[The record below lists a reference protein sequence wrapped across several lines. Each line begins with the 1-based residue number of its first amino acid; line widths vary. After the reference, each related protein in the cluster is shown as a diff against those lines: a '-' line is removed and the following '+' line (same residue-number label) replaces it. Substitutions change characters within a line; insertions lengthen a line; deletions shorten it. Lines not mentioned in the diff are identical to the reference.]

1 MRVAAIDVGTNSIHL
16 LVADVSPDGTVRFVE
31 KTRAQVELGT
41 GGLGSREI
49 TKDAFDR
56 GIRAIEAFKETCDN
70 FGVMDVTAAAT
81 SAVRE
86 ASNGNKFVKS
96 IREKTGIHVRPISGH
111 EEAQLIYL
119 GAREAIDFSD
129 GRTLVFDLG
138 GGSTEFILSDVE
150 QPLVLESLPVG
161 HIRLADECHAS
172 DPLSDEDYIR
182 LKESANVQIS
192 KLTQRVQPEDFRTL
206 IATSGAARC
215 LARMATIA
223 RGDVVPQHDHGLVV
237 NRDEVDH
244 FVHEFRRLRREEYGQ
259 LAGIDNRRRRTL
271 PAAAVIIRQIMKKLR
286 KDRLVTS
293 ERSLRDGL
301 IVDWIL
307 RHRPE
312 ISLSKTVADPRRR
325 AVLYLLQRYGA
336 HESHSMQVA
345 RLALR
350 FFDATSQIHGLRI
363 DDRRTLEFATLLHDI
378 GHHIAGKDH
387 NKHGAYLIRHS
398 RMYGFTAPEIEILAN
413 IVHYHRGSRPN
424 SSHPHYASLSA
435 QDRRRVKVLAGILR
449 LADALDR
456 SHDQPVVDVTITTS
470 SESIRV
476 KALSRA
482 QADLERW
489 AAERRKSLLQSA
501 LNLPISIEIIR
512 QPG

>member
-1 MRVAAIDVGTNSIHL
+1 VRVAAIDVGTNSIHL
-16 LVADVSPDGTVRFVE
+16 LVADINPDGSVQFVE
-31 KTRAQVELGT
+31 KTRVQVELGT
-41 GGLGSREI
+41 GGLVDSVI
-49 TKDAFDR
+49 TKEAFER
-56 GIRAIEAFKETCDN
+56 GLLAMQGFKETCDN
-70 FGVMDVTAAAT
+70 FGVMDITAAAT

-86 ASNGNKFVKS
+86 ASNGNNFVQA
-96 IREKTGIHVRPISGH
+96 IREKTGVHVRPISGH

-138 GGSTEFILSDVE
+138 GGSTEFILCDVE
-150 QPLVLESLPVG
+150 QSLILESLPLG
-161 HIRLADECHAS
+161 HIRLADECHTS

-182 LKESANVQIS
+182 LKEASN
-192 KLTQRVQPEDFRTL
+192 TQLSLLRRRVQPDDFRNL

-223 RGDVVPQHDHGLVV
+223 RGDVVPEHDHGLIV
-237 NRDEVDH
+237 NRAEIDH
-244 FVHEFRRLRREEYGQ
+244 FVHEFRRLPREQYGE

-293 ERSLRDGL
+293 ERSLLDGL
-301 IVDWIL
+301 MVHWML
-307 RHRPE
+307 QHRPE
-312 ISLSKTVADPRRR
+312 VSLSKTVADPRRR
-325 AVLYLLQRYGA
+325 AVLSLLQRYGA
-336 HESHSMQVA
+336 HENHSRQVA

-350 FFDATSQIHGLRI
+350 FFDETGQIHGLRI

-398 RMYGFTAPEIEILAN
+398 RMYGFTAPEIDILAN
-413 IVHYHRGSRPN
+413 IVHYHRGSRP
-424 SSHPHYASLSA
+424 SSSDAHYASLSA
-435 QDRRRVKVLAGILR
+435 QDRRRVKVLAGIVR

-456 SHDQPVVDVTITTS
+456 SHEQPVIDVTVTTS
-470 SESIRV
+470 PQAINV

-482 QADLERW
+482 PADLERW

-512 QPG
+512 QPE